1 MTLPDMQPLGDHFI
15 NSDKMVIFRDGNF
28 PGIRY
33 NIS

>member
-28 PGIRY
+28 PDIRY